1 MLLFMRKGASA
12 IFLEIIAESQ
22 DVVTVVKVKTLCGM
36 RNDRVPYFTTW
47 GERCGK
53 SFNIR
58 KSYLR
63 NYIRTQ
69 YGTQML

>member
-1 MLLFMRKGASA
+1 MLLFARKGASA
-12 IFLEIIAESQ
+12 VFLEIIAESQ

-53 SFNIR
+53 AFNIR
-58 KSYLR
+58 KAYLR